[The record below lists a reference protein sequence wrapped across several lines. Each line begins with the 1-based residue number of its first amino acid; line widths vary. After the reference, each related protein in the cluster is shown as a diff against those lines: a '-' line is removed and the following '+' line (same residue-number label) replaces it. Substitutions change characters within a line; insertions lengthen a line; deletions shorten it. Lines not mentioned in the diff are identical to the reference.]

1 MIDSHIIK
9 QKPNN
14 DECYTPRYGVE
25 PLLEFMEPFRNK
37 IIWCPFDTEESEFV
51 KVFREYGYNVVQS
64 HISEG
69 KDYFSYEPE
78 NWDVMISNPP
88 FSGKKRIFER
98 AVSFNKPFCLLM
110 TIAWLNDSAP
120 AKVFQN
126 IDLQLLMF
134 KKRMQFKRTG
144 AESEVIT
151 NSNDVDSFNA
161 RSKKQKEQTDK
172 INFSSAYFCREF
184 LPKQIIFTDFQPYGQ
199 QNLFEEDN

>member
-1 MIDSHIIK
+1 MPSLDLNYLHTSSGK
-9 QKPNN
+9 N

-25 PLLEFMEPFRNK
+25 PLLPYMEKFRHK
-37 IIWCPFDTEESEFV
+37 TIWCPFDTKESEFV
-51 KVFREYGYNVVQS
+51 KVFCEYGYNVVHS

-69 KDYFSYEPE
+69 KDYYTYEPE

-110 TIAWLNDSAP
+110 TVAWLNDSAP

-134 KKRMQFKRTG
+134 VNRMQFLNQG
-144 AESEVIT
+144 PA
-151 NSNDVDSFNA
+151 N
-161 RSKKQKEQTDK
+161 K
-172 INFSSAYFCREF
+172 INFSSAYFCRDF
-184 LPKQIIFTDFQPYGQ
+184 LPKQIIFTDFKPYGQ
-199 QNLFEEDN
+199 RNIFEEGN

>member
-1 MIDSHIIK
+1 MPSLDYNYMHTSGGK
-9 QKPNN
+9 N
-14 DECYTPRYGVE
+14 DECYTNRYAVE
-25 PLLEFMEPFRNK
+25 PLLPYMEKFRNK

-98 AVSFNKPFCLLM
+98 AVSFDKPFCLLM

-134 KKRMQFKRTG
+134 KKRMQFKY
-144 AESEVIT
+144 
-151 NSNDVDSFNA
+151 
-161 RSKKQKEQTDK
+161 KEQTDK